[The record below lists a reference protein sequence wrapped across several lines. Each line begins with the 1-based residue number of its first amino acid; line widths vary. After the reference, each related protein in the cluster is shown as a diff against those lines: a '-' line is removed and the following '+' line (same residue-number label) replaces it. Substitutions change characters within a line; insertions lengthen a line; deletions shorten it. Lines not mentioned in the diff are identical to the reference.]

1 METQSK
7 THWHKVFLSDYL
19 GACDLEENKD
29 LKLVIKSVSIKEV
42 KGSDG
47 KKQNRNV
54 AEFTDKKIKPMIL
67 NATNCRIIKKFT
79 SSSYIDDWR
88 NVPIQVYIKT
98 DIKAFGDITEGL
110 RIREIQPR
118 AEKPQLTPDIQAW
131 NEAIKFLLSGNGTL
145 AKIKAKYDLSIE
157 NEELLKNAIL

>member
-1 METQSK
+1 MENK

-19 GACDLEENKD
+19 GACDLDEGKD
-29 LKLVIKSVSIKEV
+29 LKLIIKTVSVKEV
-42 KGSDG
+42 KGSDA

-54 AEFTDKKIKPMIL
+54 AEFTDSKIKPMIL
-67 NATNCRIIKKFT
+67 NATNCRIVKKFT
-79 SSSYIDDWR
+79 GSSYIDDWK

-118 AEKPQLTPDIQAW
+118 AEKPKLIPSIPAWKQAL
-131 NEAIKFLLSGNGTL
+131 IFLSGTGTMDQ
-145 AKIKAKYDLSIE
+145 IKAKYDISTE
-157 NEELLKNAIL
+157 DEELLKKSVI